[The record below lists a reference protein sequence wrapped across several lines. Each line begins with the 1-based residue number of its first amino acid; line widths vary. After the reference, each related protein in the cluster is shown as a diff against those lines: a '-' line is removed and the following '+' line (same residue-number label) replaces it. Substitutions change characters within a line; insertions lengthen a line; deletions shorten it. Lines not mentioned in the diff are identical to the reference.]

1 MVEQMSIINE
11 WENCKDQWLESRRSD
26 NTRRSYDH
34 ALAEFLLFFKV
45 LPENITR
52 QHVRDWSAELK
63 RRGLK
68 SSTICNR
75 LAAISSFFSF
85 ACEEYQVEL
94 EGKQIPICAQNPA
107 ELKSIRPRV
116 IRFAD
121 SRALS
126 TAECKQLL
134 AQCDLRKVS
143 GQRDYVLL
151 RGYMLLGRRNS
162 EWRKAKVSNFEMNDG
177 KVFFRWS
184 GKGKI
189 DELIYVPE
197 SLWKNLQDYI
207 SISGGRWIEDYIFR
221 GRSGDGPISEKRV
234 GTVVTRYARLAG
246 ISGRVRVH
254 DLRHTAAMLR
264 RESGADVEEIRDFLK
279 HTNLAVTQIYLHR
292 LERNFDG
299 RGEAVSQLVY

>member
-1 MVEQMSIINE
+1 MSIKSE
-11 WENCKDQWLESRRSD
+11 WENCKDQWLESRRSE

-85 ACEEYQVEL
+85 ASSEYQVQRYNAWVPL
-94 EGKQIPICAQNPA
+94 ADTNPA
-107 ELKSIRPRV
+107 EMKSIRPRV
-116 IRFAD
+116 MQFAN
-121 SRALS
+121 SRALT
-126 TAECKQLL
+126 TAECKKLL
-134 AQCDLRKVS
+134 AQCDLIKET

-162 EWRKAKVSNFEMNDG
+162 EWRLAKVSNFEVNDG

-184 GKGKI
+184 GKGKV
-189 DELIYVPE
+189 DELIYVPDT
-197 SLWKNLQDYI
+197 LWKNLQEYI
-207 SISGGRWIEDYIFR
+207 SNSGGRSMDDYIFV
-221 GRSGDGPISEKRV
+221 GRHSDKPIDGSWV
-234 GTVVTRYARLAG
+234 STVVRKYARKAG

-264 RESGADVEEIRDFLK
+264 REDGADVEEIRDFLK

-292 LERNFDG
+292 LERNFDA
-299 RGEAVSQLVY
+299 RGESVSERIF

>member
-1 MVEQMSIINE
+1 MVEQMSIKSE

-34 ALAEFLLFFKV
+34 ALAEFILFFKV

-94 EGKQIPICAQNPA
+94 EGNQIPLCSQNPA
-107 ELKSIRPRV
+107 EMKSIRPRV
-116 IRFAD
+116 MRFAN
-121 SRALS
+121 SRALN
-126 TAECKQLL
+126 TAECKKLL
-134 AQCDLRKVS
+134 AQCDLHKET

-162 EWRKAKVSNFEMNDG
+162 EWRLAKVSNFEVNDG

-184 GKGKI
+184 GKGKV

-197 SLWKNLQDYI
+197 SLWKNLQEYI
-207 SISGGRWIEDYIFR
+207 SNSGGRLIEDYIFR
-221 GRSGDGPISEKRV
+221 GRSSEKPIDGSWV
-234 GTVVTRYARLAG
+234 STVVRQYARKAG
-246 ISGRVRVH
+246 ITGRVRVH

-299 RGEAVSQLVY
+299 RGEAVSELVY